1 MTELY
6 VSDEKCCGCVIK
18 SVCPTCYGA
27 NYQEFGNI
35 YWQNESYCK
44 LQKII
49 FKAISFFKG
58 MQWEKKQIYVS
69 EKEEALLLK
78 SIEIIQKGL

>member
-1 MTELY
+1 MGFPKKNSLM
-6 VSDEKCCGCVIK
+6 IK
-18 SVCPTCYGA
+18 A
-27 NYQEFGNI
+27 I
-35 YWQNESYCK
+35 YICHDKSTISNDWCILVQI
-44 LQKII
+44 LVQKII